1 MLPLGCRAFGA
12 EAAALAMSLNR
23 PFDAARVTK
32 DSGAWAWTNN
42 PQVK

>member
-1 MLPLGCRAFGA
+1 MLLIRRRAFGA

-32 DSGAWAWTNN
+32 DSGAWGWTNN